1 MYLYTLVP
9 ETQTIIQQP
18 AETSHTWILC
28 DEPSSCWKMATFS
41 PVNHLLSMDAK
52 VLDQALKWPS
62 FPCPTRLDDLKKPRV
77 FFFAPQAGR
86 WKKNVPQWCVFYA
99 CTYKLHPFFGG
110 EKLDLGSLFKIPV
123 NFPFSLWYVR
133 RFVVE
138 GEHLRLYFVLKNHVP
153 RQNFLKITPEMPSAS
168 PWNWRFHLFS
178 TLFFLGTG
186 WLVDD
191 IIKCAQK
198 PAFSLHV
205 CQMLGV
211 LNPSHH
217 FSISKIGPH
226 HPPELVHQHPP
237 WTQIPPK
244 GPIQADFQ
252 RPQGVFKI
260 FKGHKLHGPSGC
272 KFIEVYDNVQGVIAK
287 RKCSR
292 SLMFMFE
299 SLGNFHEIPWLFRDF
314 RCDWWSMDK
323 N

>member
-1 MYLYTLVP
+1 M
-9 ETQTIIQQP
+9 
-18 AETSHTWILC
+18 
-28 DEPSSCWKMATFS
+28 
-41 PVNHLLSMDAK
+41 
-52 VLDQALKWPS
+52 
-62 FPCPTRLDDLKKPRV
+62 
-77 FFFAPQAGR
+77 
-86 WKKNVPQWCVFYA
+86 PQWCVFYA

-205 CQMLGV
+205 CQNVGCVESFTSFLYFQNRAITHQN
-211 LNPSHH
+211 LC
-217 FSISKIGPH
+217 IS
-226 HPPELVHQHPP
+226 
-237 WTQIPPK
+237 IPPGPKFLQRDQSKQTFK
-244 GPIQADFQ
+244 GPKGSSKSSKVTSYMGQAAASSSKSMTTF
-252 RPQGVFKI
+252 RVWLPRENAV
-260 FKGHKLHGPSGC
+260 
-272 KFIEVYDNVQGVIAK
+272 EVW
-287 RKCSR
+287 CSC
-292 SLMFMFE
+292 FE
-299 SLGNFHEIPWLFRDF
+299 SSGNFHEIPMDF
-314 RCDWWSMDK
+314 LEILDVIDDLWIK